1 MNEQKLK
8 EKRLRRFATLITNK
22 QVLPKITLEEYGA
35 ASFFSVSPKEV
46 QELILDYLRSHRPPY
61 TVDVKNGILYLNGEN
76 LGRIAALPP
85 KIAVSEKAA
94 GFEEKILARQ
104 ELETF

>member
-1 MNEQKLK
+1 MNEAQK

-46 QELILDYLRSHRPPY
+46 RGLVLAYLRSHRPPY
-61 TVDVKNGILYLNGEN
+61 TADVKGGILFLNEEN

-85 KIAVSEKAA
+85 RIAVTETAA

-104 ELETF
+104 EYETF

>member
-1 MNEQKLK
+1 MNEAQK
-8 EKRLRRFATLITNK
+8 EKRLRRFATIITNK

-35 ASFFSVSPKEV
+35 ASFFSVSPKKV
-46 QELILDYLRSHRPPY
+46 RDQVLAYIRVHRPPY
-61 TVDVKNGILYLNGEN
+61 TVDVKSGILFLDGEN
-76 LGRIAALPP
+76 LGRIAALPQ

-104 ELETF
+104 EEAL

>member
-1 MNEQKLK
+1 MNEAQK
-8 EKRLRRFATLITNK
+8 EKRLRHFASLITNK

-46 QELILDYLRSHRPPY
+46 RGQVLAYIRTHRPPY
-61 TVDVKNGILYLNGEN
+61 TVDVKSGILFLNGEN
-76 LGRIAALPP
+76 LGRVAALPP
-85 KIAVSEKAA
+85 KIAVSKTAA

-104 ELETF
+104 EEVL